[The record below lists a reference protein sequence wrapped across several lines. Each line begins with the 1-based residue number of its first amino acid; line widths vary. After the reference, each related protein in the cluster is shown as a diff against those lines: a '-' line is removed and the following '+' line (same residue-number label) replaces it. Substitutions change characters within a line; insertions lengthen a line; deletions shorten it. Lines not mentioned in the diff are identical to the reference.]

1 MLILRILCFQSWLLD
16 APRQFQ
22 GRGIKAGV
30 KLLSNLSHGV
40 DKSVHFAAHDFD
52 GKEAWALLQKQSFSL
67 VITDVEMPNMDGFEM
82 LKLVRANPKIK
93 DTKVIMLTANSSPEF
108 VRSTLLLGVRDF
120 MVKPFEDSQLIA
132 KVLRQVQ
139 LTRA

>member
-1 MLILRILCFQSWLLD
+1 MYSVPIILTVDDSSLIRKIVSRALRNFKCRVIE
-16 APRQFQ
+16 AE
-22 GRGIKAGV
+22 
-30 KLLSNLSHGV
+30 
-40 DKSVHFAAHDFD
+40 D
-52 GKEAWALLQKQSFSL
+52 GEIGLKCIEEHKPNL
-67 VITDVEMPNMDGFEM
+67 VILDQNMPNMDGFEM

-108 VRSTLLLGVRDF
+108 IRSTLLLGVRDF

>member
-1 MLILRILCFQSWLLD
+1 MYSIPIILTVDDSSLIRKIVSRALRNFKCRVIEAED
-16 APRQFQ
+16 
-22 GRGIKAGV
+22 GV
-30 KLLSNLSHGV
+30 IGLKCIEEHKPN
-40 DKSVHFAAHDFD
+40 
-52 GKEAWALLQKQSFSL
+52 L
-67 VITDVEMPNMDGFEM
+67 VILDQNMPNMDGFEM

-120 MVKPFEDSQLIA
+120 MVKPFEDAQLIG

-139 LTRA
+139 LTRV

>member
-1 MLILRILCFQSWLLD
+1 
-16 APRQFQ
+16 
-22 GRGIKAGV
+22 
-30 KLLSNLSHGV
+30 
-40 DKSVHFAAHDFD
+40 
-52 GKEAWALLQKQSFSL
+52 
-67 VITDVEMPNMDGFEM
+67 MDGFEM

>member
-1 MLILRILCFQSWLLD
+1 MYSVPIILTVDDSSLIRKIVSRALRNFKCRVIE
-16 APRQFQ
+16 AE
-22 GRGIKAGV
+22 
-30 KLLSNLSHGV
+30 
-40 DKSVHFAAHDFD
+40 D
-52 GKEAWALLQKQSFSL
+52 GEIGLKCIEEHKPNL
-67 VITDVEMPNMDGFEM
+67 VILDQNMPNMDGFEM